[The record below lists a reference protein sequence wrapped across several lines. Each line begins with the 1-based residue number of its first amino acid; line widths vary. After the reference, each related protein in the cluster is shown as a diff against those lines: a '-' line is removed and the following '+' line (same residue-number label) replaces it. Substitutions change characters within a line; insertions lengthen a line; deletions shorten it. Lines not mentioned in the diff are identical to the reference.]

1 MQPASRPNERNVAQK
16 IVSFLIVVFLL
27 LLVQSWLQNHGL
39 RGGLLKGQLTQT
51 MNNARQLHIVGFS
64 MATDY
69 DVNGDELL
77 GWPGDLAER
86 KVKPV
91 TTVSGYIER
100 LIEGG
105 YLSRSDMAKVL
116 QEPDVAP
123 WDTSRP
129 IDADRNCPFKFY
141 RVKESDG
148 PSALFCAS
156 RNFTYNEGLDEK
168 KTPYGNKGFVLFR
181 KGGDGAVFNNK
192 KLATS
197 NLNALGLLPGR
208 TDYQTRN
215 KEEPGDCLEAK

>member
-1 MQPASRPNERNVAQK
+1 MQPASQPNERNVAQR
-16 IVSFLIVVFLL
+16 IVFTLIVIT
-27 LLVQSWLQNHGL
+27 LVILVRPLFTSAIK
-39 RGGLLKGQLTQT
+39 RGSLTQT
-51 MNNARQLHIVGFS
+51 LNNARQVYIAGFS
-64 MATDY
+64 MAIDHGTT
-69 DVNGDELL
+69 GDDLL

-116 QEPDVAP
+116 QEPGVIP
-123 WDTSRP
+123 WDISRP
-129 IDADRNCPFKFY
+129 LDADRNCPFKIY

-148 PSALFCAS
+148 PTTLFCAS

-168 KTPYGNKGFVLFR
+168 KTPYGDKGFVLFR
-181 KGGDGAVFNNK
+181 KGGDGAVFNHK
-192 KLATS
+192 KPATS
-197 NLNALGLLPGR
+197 NLNDLGLLPGR